1 MSKCDEVSGS
11 TIEELLS
18 KAAPASPA
26 EGTAIEE
33 TKAASS
39 SPEAVTAPFP
49 RFAPGQRKSSKVKE
63 RRVGRLVSTMSWPK
77 PGPSARL
84 EAARHQ
90 ANHEQQKIVLDTVR
104 RLAESEARSQLII
117 ETAPDAFIGF
127 DLESRIVK
135 WNAQATVI
143 FGWTKEEALGNTL
156 WKTVIPPA
164 LHEEHRERLD
174 RLRQLEE
181 APPEHYPIEL
191 CTRNT
196 DWH

>member
-1 MSKCDEVSGS
+1 MSECDEVPGA
-11 TIEELLS
+11 TIDEQLS
-18 KAAPASPA
+18 KAEPSNPAQ
-26 EGTAIEE
+26 GTAIEE
-33 TKAASS
+33 TKAPSS
-39 SPEAVTAPFP
+39 SPEEVTARFP
-49 RFAPGQRKSSKVKE
+49 RVAPGQRKSSREKE
-63 RRVGRLVSTMSWPK
+63 RRVRKLVSTMSWPK
-77 PGPSARL
+77 PGLSARL
-84 EAARHQ
+84 EADRHQ
-90 ANHEQQKIVLDTVR
+90 ANHEQQKIVLDTIR

-135 WNAQATVI
+135 WNAHATII
-143 FGWTKEEALGNTL
+143 FAWTKEEALGNTL

-164 LHEEHRERLD
+164 LHEEHRERLE
-174 RLRQLEE
+174 RLRQSEE